1 MADMAVDMP
10 TTQYLGVPWW
20 AVLIEGIAAVII
32 GLLLFA
38 SPGATMTVL
47 VQILGWYWLITGI
60 MGLVMMFVDTTMWG
74 LKLFGGLLGVFAGIL
89 IIQNPLWATILA
101 PTVFVFI
108 LGFDGVLIGGVD
120 LIKAFQGAGW
130 GMGILGIMSIL
141 IGLYLMFNPLG
152 AAIALPW
159 VLAVL
164 ALIGGIAAIAMSFQ
178 MKSTGEEAMSG
189 RMTPRA
195 A

>member
-10 TTQYLGVPWW
+10 TTHYLGVPWW

-141 IGLYLMFNPLG
+141 IGLYLMFNPFG

-178 MKSTGEEAMSG
+178 MKSAGEEAISG